1 VAREAGNRAIT
12 LLFLA
17 LTLTPAAAFA
27 DTGDIAA
34 YVKARAADA
43 DGAVDI
49 AAANYARALADA
61 PASPVVAIRAYRE
74 ALQAG
79 DIALATRA
87 AAVLDAAGVA
97 PADAA
102 LLPLAQAARSNTI
115 NAADTAIG
123 RLARGPLAMLVPA
136 LSAWTAFARGGDP
149 AGALDADATDP
160 IARRLASETHA
171 LLLIAADRS
180 DDAIVALTTEPR
192 MPTDLRVAAAQL
204 LFGKGKDDSARTLL
218 AGRDPTFVALRAG
231 AAAKPTLGFGVSRLL
246 LRLASDLASGPPT
259 PLSVA
264 LTQAA
269 LLADPDYDR
278 ARVLLADALAKG
290 GAPDRAL
297 VVLDGVGAR
306 SPFASAAAAE
316 RIVVL
321 TDAGRGAEALS
332 IAAARAERAEANAY
346 DWQRYADLLVVA
358 DRATDAVPYYRRVID
373 TGEQGDGWAAWLQY
387 GGALDQAG
395 RWPEARDAL
404 EKAVA
409 RAPQQP
415 LALNYLGFARIEHGE
430 DLAAATRM
438 LARAAA
444 LDPDN
449 ASIIDS
455 LGWAYHLT
463 GNTPRALPLLERA
476 AAAEPTNTEIGEHLG
491 DVYWTLGRR
500 YEARYAWRAAQL
512 TAAGDD
518 VPRLATK
525 LAEGLPAGARR

>member
-1 VAREAGNRAIT
+1 MYRS
-12 LLFLA
+12 LLILA
-17 LTLTPAAAFA
+17 MTLTPTAAFA
-27 DTGDIAA
+27 DTGDLSA
-34 YVKARAADA
+34 YVKARAAEA
-43 DGAVDI
+43 DGAVEI
-49 AAANYARALADA
+49 ASSNYARALADA
-61 PASPVVAIRAYRE
+61 PDSPVIAIRAYRE

-79 DIALATRA
+79 DIALTTRA

-102 LLPLAQAARSNTI
+102 LLPLAQAARRGDI
-115 NAADTAIG
+115 KAMEAATA
-123 RLARGPLAMLVPA
+123 RLATGPLAMLVPA
-136 LSAWTAFARGGDP
+136 LSAWTAFARDGDP
-149 AGALDADATDP
+149 AAPKTDAGDP
-160 IARRLASETHA
+160 VARRFASETHA
-171 LLLIAADRS
+171 LLLIAAGRTDEG
-180 DDAIVALTTEPR
+180 IVALTTEPR

-204 LFGKGKDDSARTLL
+204 LFGRGKDDSARTLL
-218 AGRDPTFVALRAG
+218 AGRDPTFVALREG
-231 AAAKPTLGFGVSRLL
+231 ASAKPTLGFGVSRLL
-246 LRLASDLASGPPT
+246 SELASDLASGSPT
-259 PLSVA
+259 PLSIV

-278 ARVLLADALAKG
+278 ARVLLGDALGKG

-297 VVLDGVGAR
+297 AVLDGVGAK

-316 RIVVL
+316 RIIVL
-321 TDAGRGAEALS
+321 TGADRDAEALAV
-332 IAAARAERAEANAY
+332 AAARAGRAEANAY
-346 DWQRYADLLVVA
+346 DWQRYADLLVTA
-358 DRATDAVPYYRRVID
+358 DRAADAVPYYRRVID

-395 RWPEARDAL
+395 RWPEAREAL

-409 RAPQQP
+409 RAPRQA
-415 LALNYLGFARIEHGE
+415 LALNYLGFARVEHGE
-430 DLAAATRM
+430 DIAGATRM

-449 ASIIDS
+449 ASIVDS
-455 LGWAYHLT
+455 LGWAYHLS

-500 YEARYAWRAAQL
+500 YEARYAWRAAQV

-518 VPRLATK
+518 APRLAKK
-525 LAEGLPAGARR
+525 LAGGLAAGARR